1 MRDPEHGEGKSVVE
15 FIRLARTSST
25 IVQPSKTK
33 SCYNVM
39 GFVHLLVPILCVADH
54 GKNVRQG
61 CGLKE
66 VAHGEA
72 CYQVRSRKPS
82 KEWISMSLTNGWV
95 WPVKALMEKSVC
107 HMISVVVNE
116 DSV

>member
-1 MRDPEHGEGKSVVE
+1 MEKASQSSSSLSSRGLLQQL
-15 FIRLARTSST
+15 FNQARQR
-25 IVQPSKTK
+25 V
-33 SCYNVM
+33 CYNVM
-39 GFVHLLVPILCVADH
+39 GFAHLLVPILCVADH

-82 KEWISMSLTNGWV
+82 KEWISMSLANGWV
-95 WPVKALMEKSVC
+95 WPVKALIEKSVC